1 VLNLTRRRVI
11 GIAIAVAVVF
21 ILVSPFVWPS
31 PHEVHTPGAEALN
44 TRTVGSDPPAY
55 SAQAIQPSQ
64 SLNDVRCAIWR
75 ARRPQTADCLD
86 AATLAGL
93 YFPKLTQSP
102 RTLYVPWLWC
112 VSTSRGANGFN
123 VEYQPS
129 RRALVIHCY
138 LATPWIWRQ
147 QLTSYP
153 NPQPWLSLLL
163 VPTASLPAGPVSVI
177 EDDRIE
183 HLIGDQ
189 SAEHQMAT
197 ATIS

>member
-1 VLNLTRRRVI
+1 M
-11 GIAIAVAVVF
+11 
-21 ILVSPFVWPS
+21 
-31 PHEVHTPGAEALN
+31 N
-44 TRTVGSDPPAY
+44 TKTVGSDPPAY
-55 SAQAIQPSQ
+55 SAQTIQPSQ

-75 ARRPQTADCLD
+75 ARHPQNAVCPD
-86 AATLAGL
+86 AATLAAL

-102 RTLYVPWLWC
+102 RTLYIPWLWC
-112 VSTSRGANGFN
+112 VFTSLGANGFN

-129 RRALVIHCY
+129 RRTLVIHCY
-138 LATPWIWRQ
+138 LARPWLWRQ
-147 QLTSYP
+147 PLMSFA

-177 EDDRIE
+177 QDDRIE

-189 SAEHQMAT
+189 STEHQMAT